1 MPAPYD
7 EPEIQGADSIVR
19 RVNPK
24 WHLTEDNN
32 FGDMRVSTQAFKPS
46 SDGSGLSVDIEKL
59 IVADGKDPMK
69 WVITGPFAG
78 AVSFQAS
85 AARALGLKIGYDP
98 IKGHPTLPDNPYH
111 GAVWGPDP
119 KPHRISEGLQRKLL
133 RSSTWYVEIPG
144 VAIR

>member
-1 MPAPYD
+1 MPEPYD
-7 EPEIQGADSIVR
+7 EPEIQGDDRIIR
-19 RVNPK
+19 RIAEH
-24 WHLTEDNN
+24 HLTPDKN
-32 FGDMRVSTQAFKPS
+32 FGDTRVSSQAFKPS

-59 IVADGKDPMK
+59 ILADGKDAK
-69 WVITGPFAG
+69 EWLITPPFIG

-85 AARALGLKIGYDP
+85 TARNFGLKIGYDP
-98 IKGHPTLPDNPYH
+98 IKDHPTLPDNPYH

-119 KPHRISEGLQRKLL
+119 KPHRISDGLQKKML